1 MPSTLTFPGV
11 YIEEIPS
18 GVRTITGV
26 ATSITA
32 FLGRA
37 LRGPVDTPVVIN
49 SNADFQREFG
59 GLWLDSTLGYAVSDF
74 FLNGGSQAIVVRLF
88 NPETGGGAVA
98 GKAQLN
104 VGGLSLEAVD
114 EGLWGKSLRASVNKD
129 IPDEVATSMGIPK
142 ADLFN
147 LIVREVDA
155 SEVVI
160 RTESFLN
167 VSVKESSRRIDRVL
181 KDDSQLVRW
190 RGTFPLPA
198 NLPSITAEDDA
209 VSKEVA
215 KLPAANKKVSDA
227 QKKLKAAQN
236 AQPPDPAAI
245 AAATQELNDA
255 QAELT
260 QLNQAIDTAKAAIAG
275 GSNGLAINE
284 LTFTGPGNETNKT
297 GLFALEKADLFNLLC
312 IPPYRHGGDIDDTLI
327 AAAAAYCEKKRA
339 MLIVDPPAAWD
350 TVAEV
355 IAGLPNIGTSS
366 KNSALFFPRIRQPN
380 PLRENKLEEF
390 VPCGVVAGV
399 FARTDAQRGV
409 WKAPAGLDAT
419 LVNVPQLTIALTNEE
434 NGQLNPLGVNCLRV
448 LSVAGRVLW
457 GSRTLQG
464 NDRLGS
470 EWKYIPVRRTALFI
484 EETLHRALQWVVFEP
499 NDEPLWAQIRLNV
512 GAFMNSMFRQGA
524 FQGQSPREAYF
535 VKCDKDTTTQNDIDR
550 GIVNIL
556 VGFAPLKP
564 AEFVVVKI
572 QQIAGQI
579 QT

>member
-37 LRGPVDTPVVIN
+37 IRGPVDTPVVIN
-49 SNADFQREFG
+49 SNADFQRVFG
-59 GLWLDSTLGYAVSDF
+59 GLWLESTLGFAVSDF
-74 FLNGGSQAIVVRLF
+74 FLNGGSQAIIVRVF
-88 NPETGGGAVA
+88 SPETGGGAVA
-98 GKAQLN
+98 GRAQLN
-104 VGGLSLEAVD
+104 VGGLGLEATD
-114 EGLWGKSLRASVNKD
+114 EGAWGRSLRASVNTD
-129 IPDEVATSMGIPK
+129 IPQEVADEMGLAV

-147 LIVREVDA
+147 VTVREVDA
-155 SEVVI
+155 NEAVI
-160 RTESFLN
+160 RSETFSN

-190 RGTFPLPA
+190 RGDFPLPA
-198 NLPSITAEDDA
+198 NLPNVTAGDDA
-209 VSKEVA
+209 VSVEAA
-215 KLPAANKKVSDA
+215 KLPDAKKKVADA
-227 QKKLKAAQN
+227 QKALKAAQN
-236 AQPPDPAAI
+236 LNPPDPAAV
-245 AAATQELNDA
+245 AAAQQALDDA
-255 QAELT
+255 TAELAQVNT
-260 QLNQAIDTAKAAIAG
+260 DLNTARTAIVG
-275 GSNGLAINE
+275 GSNVVAITE
-284 LTFTGPGNETNKT
+284 ATFTGPGSEANKT
-297 GLFALEKADLFNLLC
+297 GLYTLEKADLFNLLC
-312 IPPYRHGGDIDDTLI
+312 IPPYRQGGDVDDTLI
-327 AAAAAYCEKKRA
+327 GAAAAYCEKKRA
-339 MLIVDPPAAWD
+339 MLIVDPPAAWN
-350 TVAEV
+350 TVQEA
-355 IAGLPNIGTSS
+355 IDGLPNIGTVS
-366 KNSALFFPRIRQPN
+366 KNSALFFPRIRQQN

-419 LVNVPQLTIALTNEE
+419 LVNVPQLVVSLTNEE
-434 NGQLNPLGVNCLRV
+434 NGQLNPLGINCLRA
-448 LSVAGRVLW
+448 LPAAGRVLW

-484 EETLHRALQWVVFEP
+484 EETLYRALQWVVFEP

-512 GAFMNSMFRQGA
+512 GAFMNSLFRQGA

-535 VKCDKDTTTQNDIDR
+535 VKCDKDTTTQNDIDK